1 MSDKDVL
8 KAKGTNLKLTIM
20 SEILEIKKENVLV
33 AHKKADASGKV
44 LIEDIFGKEH
54 FIISMAEWETYIMS
68 RVNSFEDACK
78 EKGVDGT
85 ADKFHIGEPDDISY
99 QRGKLVCDVLNGP
112 YLPTMKDLTS
122 KKWYVWFEKTA
133 SGFLLRSVFY
143 VIGYSFS
150 FGGPRLRLC
159 SEKLARH
166 FFEKFQG
173 MMAPYWW

>member
-1 MSDKDVL
+1 
-8 KAKGTNLKLTIM
+8 M
-20 SEILEIKKENVLV
+20 SEILEVKKENALS
-33 AHKKADASGKV
+33 AHKKADAAGKA

-54 FIISMAEWETYIMS
+54 FIISMAEWEEYIMS

-78 EKGVDGT
+78 EKGVDPG

-112 YLPTMKDLTS
+112 YLHTMKDLTS
-122 KKWYVWFEKTA
+122 KKWYVWFEKTP
-133 SGFLLRSVFY
+133 SGFRLHLVCFDFA
-143 VIGYSFS
+143 YSYTT
-150 FGGPRLRLC
+150 GGPRLRLC

-173 MMAPYWW
+173 MMAAYWW